1 MQGAPDC
8 ILIFVSH
15 QGGRATFQ
23 NFLLL
28 LLMFLNKFDL
38 PLFLIQLLQLGAF
51 LNQSL
56 DQRLL
61 EFCVLGWV
69 FARHWQTLLEAQALL
84 HKLGKQLIVSR
95 VVSGAII
102 ILMQTTS

>member
-1 MQGAPDC
+1 
-8 ILIFVSH
+8 
-15 QGGRATFQ
+15 
-23 NFLLL
+23 
-28 LLMFLNKFDL
+28 MFLNKFDL

-61 EFCVLGWV
+61 ESFVLSWV

-95 VVSGAII
+95 VVSGVII